1 MPAGNQAERKLAVK
15 LEEVEWWQKP
25 PVLRRERLHAGGV
38 TEIRQRRTGGGSN
51 DSSEPMT
58 RRTQSSRT
66 VSIASVSPGHTR
78 HSDDLEVCAR
88 GSRVTRLVSL
98 GN

>member
-38 TEIRQRRTGGGSN
+38 TEIRLVEMHDKMDKMVELMVLMSTGQVEPHIAGRFGS
-51 DSSEPMT
+51 M
-58 RRTQSSRT
+58 Q
-66 VSIASVSPGHTR
+66 V
-78 HSDDLEVCAR
+78 
-88 GSRVTRLVSL
+88 
-98 GN
+98 

>member
-38 TEIRQRRTGGGSN
+38 TEIRLVEMHDKMDKMMVWMSTGQV
-51 DSSEPMT
+51 DLT
-58 RRTQSSRT
+58 HCRT
-66 VSIASVSPGHTR
+66 VQQ
-78 HSDDLEVCAR
+78 
-88 GSRVTRLVSL
+88 
-98 GN
+98 